1 MFLDNRMLELLKI
14 FAMMSVVICFIYI
27 DAPHK
32 AEAADKEYTIVTTEG
47 IGDTEESAVMNARK
61 RAVMRM
67 IVQLSSSGT
76 AESIIGDI
84 NPLDFTS
91 DLEIKYKNRDKD
103 SIVVVCN
110 VQVDDR
116 SLAAVVKSKISNER
130 QLDPATRTACCIVR
144 TNSSLDQET
153 IQSAFSAAAQELGMD
168 VSTNDGLYVKSRAVA
183 GLPHDE
189 YETMART
196 EVEHDPSIAIAVIG
210 DVHVE
215 EKKGE
220 IADLDDDRYGK
231 AAICNAH
238 FIIVDAV
245 SGKDVSEFTQSYEVR
260 RASIQEAHKLAVQ
273 KCAVISAK
281 NFVDAIMKYWKEA
294 K

>member
-1 MFLDNRMLELLKI
+1 MFLDNRMHERLKL

-27 DAPHK
+27 GAPHR
-32 AEAADKEYTIVTTEG
+32 AEAADKEYTVVTTEG
-47 IGDTEESAVMNARK
+47 IGDTEESAVMDARK

-76 AESIIGDI
+76 AESIISDI

-91 DLEIKYKNRDKD
+91 DLEIKYKNRDRD

-110 VQVDDR
+110 VQVDDT

-168 VSTNDGLYVKSRAVA
+168 VSTNDGLYVKSRAAA

-260 RASIQEAHKLAVQ
+260 RANIQEAHKLAVQ

-281 NFVDAIMKYWKEA
+281 NFVDIIMKYWKKA